1 VTLLLLA
8 LVFIVGPIAELY
20 VIIQVAHV
28 IGGWQTIALL
38 LAESFVG
45 AWLMKA
51 QGRGVLTRIQR
62 SLREGRMP
70 TKELVDGGL
79 ILFAGAL
86 MLTPGFLTD
95 VLGFI
100 LLIPPTRAV
109 VRAALMR
116 RFRDRLGTGYSILGG
131 DGGPRA
137 TTFSFGRRAS
147 TSGGRDSVYDTTGR
161 EQDHRH
167 ELP

>member
-1 VTLLLLA
+1 MTLLLLA
-8 LVFIVGPIAELY
+8 LVFVIGPIVELY

-28 IGGWQTIALL
+28 IGGWETLALL
-38 LAESFVG
+38 LVESLFG

-51 QGRGVLTRIQR
+51 QGRGVLDRIQR
-62 SLREGRMP
+62 SLQAGRMP

-86 MLTPGFLTD
+86 MLTPGFITD
-95 VLGFI
+95 ILGFI

-116 RFRDRLGTGYSILGG
+116 RFRHRLGTGYTVLGG
-131 DGGPRA
+131 PGGA
-137 TTFSFGRRAS
+137 LVSTFSFGRR
-147 TSGGRDSVYDTTGR
+147 DDVFDTTAQ
-161 EQDHRH
+161 EQGQRH